1 MKFFALFNLCG
12 NCLFS
17 AVFIVRKAQEG
28 FWLGYGIRLNRLTAE
43 ENVSVYFLKCES

>member
-28 FWLGYGIRLNRLTAE
+28 FWLGYGIRLNRLTVE
-43 ENVSVYFLKCES
+43 RKCVSLFFEM